1 MSTEDRYSVAEFARR
16 YKLAEE
22 QFPAFCELHGVSPDE
37 VVAREEFRKMLER
50 FNASAGPSQTPAPT
64 KPPPEVKEEVMAK
77 EKKQS
82 LSRWA
87 QERKL
92 TRPRVAVLC
101 NAMGWDERSK
111 ITEAELQAAINKHLL
126 NKGLKPLAP
135 KE

>member
-22 QFPAFCELHGVSPDE
+22 QFPAFCELHGVTPE
-37 VVAREEFRKMLER
+37 YVVSREEFRKMLDR

-64 KPPPEVKEEVMAK
+64 GPPPEAKEENVSK
-77 EKKQS
+77 EKKQA
-82 LSRWA
+82 LARWA
-87 QERKL
+87 QEHKL

-101 NAMGWDERSK
+101 NAMGWDEQSK

-126 NKGLKPLAP
+126 NK
-135 KE
+135 E